1 MLFFLKKRL
10 FLDTDPVEF
19 ARIKD
24 ILIRNGIKYEAKT
37 TVSENAA
44 SRKFNSAAASH
55 CWRSY
60 SDFSAQTYL
69 YYIYVKPS
77 DYKKAKAL
85 ASSRH

>member
-19 ARIKD
+19 ARVKD
-24 ILIRNGIKYEAKT
+24 ILAKNGIPYEVKT

-44 SRKFNSAAASH
+44 ARKFNSAAAAH
-55 CWRSY
+55 LWQSY
-60 SDFSAQTYL
+60 SSFSTQTYL
-69 YYIYVKPS
+69 YYIYVKTS

-85 ASSRH
+85 AFSKG